1 MTYKI
6 KNPNTGEEYLPPKGR
21 CWRTGP
27 NEYKKLL
34 DDNRIVFGKNGTSKP
49 QLKRFYFEAKD
60 KGQTT
65 KSIWDDVG
73 TSTDGTKEIQRLFEV
88 KLFSTPKP
96 TSLIKRVLELS
107 TNGHSEL
114 ILDFFAGS
122 STTADAVMQ
131 LNAEDGGHRK
141 FIMVQLPEKTYTTNS
156 NGTEV
161 PTTGGKTAYDA
172 GYRSIDEISRE
183 RIRRAANKIR
193 EDNELTLPEDFDGS
207 FKHYRV
213 VKPIQQTL
221 DEIEDFN
228 PDETALFTNMVD
240 GFSSQSLEVAGN
252 ASGEATIMTTWLAKD
267 GYQFDVDTKQVDF
280 AGYQG
285 TVVDNNQL
293 YLIKEGWGTKNTQEL
308 LNQLGTHKLDVQ
320 AVVIFGYSFN
330 IAELRE
336 LENGLKQLENKV
348 ELQKRY

>member
-1 MTYKI
+1 M
-6 KNPNTGEEYLPPKGR
+6 
-21 CWRTGP
+21 
-27 NEYKKLL
+27 
-34 DDNRIVFGKNGTSKP
+34 
-49 QLKRFYFEAKD
+49 A
-60 KGQTT
+60 
-65 KSIWDDVG
+65 
-73 TSTDGTKEIQRLFEV
+73 
-88 KLFSTPKP
+88 
-96 TSLIKRVLELS
+96 
-107 TNGHSEL
+107 
-114 ILDFFAGS
+114 
-122 STTADAVMQ
+122 
-131 LNAEDGGHRK
+131 
-141 FIMVQLPEKTYTTNS
+141 QLPEKTYKTNS

-161 PTTGGKTAYDA
+161 PTTGGMVAYKA

-183 RIRRAANKIR
+183 RIRRAASKIK
-193 EDNELTLPEDFDGS
+193 EEAGSELPENFDGS

-213 VKPIQQTL
+213 VKPTQQTL

-267 GYQFDVDTKQVDF
+267 GYQFDVAIKQVDF

-285 TVVDNNQL
+285 SVVDNNQL